1 MCPRKKDYESKKVI
15 STKQQSRPCNSLPGL
30 ATPRFQSCLTEKK
43 HLLLQREN
51 RSLPGW
57 AIVLTNALR
66 IIVVTTLENL
76 LLSSGKADL
85 LLAKKHR
92 NSLGFSTVANLIDN
106 FLNVLNSSKI
116 TTYLRQ
122 FKGKR
127 RRK

>member
-1 MCPRKKDYESKKVI
+1 M
-15 STKQQSRPCNSLPGL
+15 
-30 ATPRFQSCLTEKK
+30 
-43 HLLLQREN
+43 QREN

-57 AIVLTNALR
+57 AIVSTNALR

-92 NSLGFSTVANLIDN
+92 NGLGFSTVANLIDN

-116 TTYLRQ
+116 KSQ
-122 FKGKR
+122 FKANDNGNITGIFER
-127 RRK
+127 LGWSWFGLYVS